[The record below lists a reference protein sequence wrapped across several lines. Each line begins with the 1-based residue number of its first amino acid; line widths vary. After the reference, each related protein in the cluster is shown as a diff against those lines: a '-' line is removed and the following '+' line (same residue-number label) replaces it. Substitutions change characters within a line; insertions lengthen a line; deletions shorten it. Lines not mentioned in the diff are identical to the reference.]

1 VRFDPSN
8 NSSSFFTLK
17 IGVHSNC
24 VPVLSCTRHADALPE
39 LSRPLKQGCEAMK
52 QLILPALICLLIG
65 AGSVVALEVE
75 PVTETQPEPSLR
87 SLQASI
93 ESLQQ
98 QVAEL
103 KLESSRQSALIKQQ
117 ADLIARLE
125 QGSPFRTVPVNTRP
139 TFPTYTPQTPRPYQ
153 NLLVP
158 PQQWWNGPE
167 IEHPSAA
174 IPNMP
179 KGTQQRWIN
188 GMPFYFVP
196 CTTSVQ
202 TAFTS
207 PAPATAKAASSAG
220 ALILPG
226 EVDSPQT
233 PGTSRV
239 PAP

>member
-1 VRFDPSN
+1 
-8 NSSSFFTLK
+8 
-17 IGVHSNC
+17 
-24 VPVLSCTRHADALPE
+24 
-39 LSRPLKQGCEAMK
+39 MK
-52 QLILPALICLLIG
+52 QLILPVLTCLLIG

-87 SLQASI
+87 SLQTSI

-103 KLESSRQSALIKQQ
+103 KLESSRQSALIRSQ
-117 ADLIARLE
+117 ADLIAKLE
-125 QGSPFRTVPVNTRP
+125 QNFPYPTTVPVNTRP
-139 TFPTYTPQTPRPYQ
+139 TFPTYTPQTPGPYYQ
-153 NLLVP
+153 LQVP
-158 PQQWWNGPE
+158 PQQWWNRADV
-167 IEHPSAA
+167 EHPSAA

-188 GMPFYFVP
+188 GMPFYLVP

-207 PAPATAKAASSAG
+207 PVAATTKVPKYIRNATAG

-226 EVDSPQT
+226 EVDLSQT
-233 PGTSRV
+233 SGTS

>member
-1 VRFDPSN
+1 
-8 NSSSFFTLK
+8 
-17 IGVHSNC
+17 
-24 VPVLSCTRHADALPE
+24 
-39 LSRPLKQGCEAMK
+39 MK
-52 QLILPALICLLIG
+52 QLILPVLTCLFIG

-75 PVTETQPEPSLR
+75 QVKETQPEPSLR

-117 ADLIARLE
+117 TDLITKLE
-125 QGSPFRTVPVNTRP
+125 QNRPYPIVPVTKRPLFPSNTP
-139 TFPTYTPQTPRPYQ
+139 GMSGPYQ
-153 NLLVP
+153 YLQAP
-158 PQQWWNGPE
+158 ARQWWIGAE

-188 GMPFYFVP
+188 GMPFYLVP

-202 TAFTS
+202 TAFIS
-207 PAPATAKAASSAG
+207 PVPATTKAPSFIRNATAG

-226 EVDSPQT
+226 EVDSSQER
-233 PGTSRV
+233 GTSPV

>member
-1 VRFDPSN
+1 
-8 NSSSFFTLK
+8 
-17 IGVHSNC
+17 
-24 VPVLSCTRHADALPE
+24 
-39 LSRPLKQGCEAMK
+39 MK
-52 QLILPALICLLIG
+52 QLILPVLTCLLIG

-75 PVTETQPEPSLR
+75 QLTETQPEPTLR
-87 SLQASI
+87 SLQTSI
-93 ESLQQ
+93 RSLDL

-103 KLESSRQSALIKQQ
+103 KLESSRQLTLIRQQ

-125 QGSPFRTVPVNTRP
+125 QSSPFRTVPVNTRP
-139 TFPTYTPQTPRPYQ
+139 TFPTYTPQTPGPYQ
-153 NLLVP
+153 NLQVP
-158 PQQWWNGPE
+158 LQQWWNGPE

-188 GMPFYFVP
+188 GMPFYLVP

-202 TAFTS
+202 TAFSS
-207 PAPATAKAASSAG
+207 PVPATTNAPSFIRNATAG

-226 EVDSPQT
+226 EVDSSLER
-233 PGTSRV
+233 GTSPV